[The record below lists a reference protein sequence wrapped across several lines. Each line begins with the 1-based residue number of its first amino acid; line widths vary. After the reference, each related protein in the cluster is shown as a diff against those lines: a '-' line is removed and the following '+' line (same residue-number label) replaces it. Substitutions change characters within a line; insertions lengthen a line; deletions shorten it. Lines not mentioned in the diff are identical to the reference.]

1 MPRSLALR
9 LPVLAVIFSVAVMG
23 LWAALVRMG
32 WNLPIPA
39 PHLVGMHGGLMV
51 AGMFG
56 TLIALERAVA
66 LAGLST
72 KRFHWAYLAPLMN
85 GLGAV
90 VLLWE
95 GATPLARLL
104 LVVGSVGM
112 LVMFGFMLKRHTA
125 DHSLVMALGALFLF
139 GANLAWLLDV
149 PLYQIVH
156 MWIASLVLTIAGERL
171 ELSRVRRLGKTER
184 RLFMIAAG
192 LYSIGAVLCLFALDA
207 GVRLAGVGQICLAL
221 WLLRYDVATRTVH
234 KQGLP
239 RFVAICLLL
248 GYVWLGI
255 GGGIGSFSGAL
266 YGGFLYDAL
275 LHAVLVGFVASMV
288 FGHAPIIFPAV
299 LGRPI
304 RFTPLSYGY
313 LFLLHGSLVLREMG
327 NFAQSLEVRQWGG
340 LLNVSAAAIFVLV
353 TLISV
358 LGTSPKTA
366 S

>member
-1 MPRSLALR
+1 MQRSLVLR

-32 WNLPIPA
+32 WKLPIPA

-66 LAGLST
+66 LAGIPQ
-72 KRFHWAYLAPLMN
+72 KRFHWAYLAPLIN
-85 GLGAV
+85 GLGAL

-104 LVVGSVGM
+104 LAMGSAGL

-139 GANLAWLLDV
+139 GANIAWLIDV
-149 PLYQIVH
+149 PMYQIVH
-156 MWIASLVLTIAGERL
+156 LWVASLVLTIAGERL

-184 RLFMIAAG
+184 RLFMVAAG
-192 LYSIGAVLCLFALDA
+192 LYSLGALVCLFALDA
-207 GVRLAGVGQICLAL
+207 GVRLAGAGQICLAL
-221 WLLRYDVATRTVH
+221 WLLRCDVATHTVR

-255 GGGIGSFSGAL
+255 GGGIGTLSGAV

-288 FGHAPIIFPAV
+288 FGHAPIIFPSV

-304 RFTPLSYGY
+304 VFTPLSYGY
-313 LFLLHGSLVLREMG
+313 LILLHGSLVLREAG
-327 NFAQSLEVRQWGG
+327 NFAQSLQMRQWGG

-358 LGTSPKTA
+358 LRPASKTA
-366 S
+366 G